1 MLCCYC
7 HSSAQPGPDT
17 RVVIPFLTHFA
28 DLSSWEYAQK
38 LNQKVLP
45 QLREQGLQVK
55 QQMPAMLHAALAP
68 CSCRC

>member
-1 MLCCYC
+1 MLLLLVVVVVFL
-7 HSSAQPGPDT
+7 QPGPDT

-45 QLREQGLQVK
+45 QLREQGIQVR
-55 QQMPAMLHAALAP
+55 
-68 CSCRC
+68 S